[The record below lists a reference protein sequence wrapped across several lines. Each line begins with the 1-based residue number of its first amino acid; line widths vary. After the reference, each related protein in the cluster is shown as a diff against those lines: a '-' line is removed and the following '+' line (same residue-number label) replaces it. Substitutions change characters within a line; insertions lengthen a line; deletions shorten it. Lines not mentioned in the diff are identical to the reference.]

1 MKIEV
6 GREHAELVIIRRRKR
21 KKRIYASK
29 ENYTSLESG

>member
-6 GREHAELVIIRRRKR
+6 GREHAKLVIIRRKER
-21 KKRIYASK
+21 KKRNYASK